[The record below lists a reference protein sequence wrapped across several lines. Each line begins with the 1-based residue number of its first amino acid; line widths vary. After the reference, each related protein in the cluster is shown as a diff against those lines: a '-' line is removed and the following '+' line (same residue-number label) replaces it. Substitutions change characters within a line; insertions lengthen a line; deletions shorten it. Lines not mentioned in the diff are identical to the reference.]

1 MIQEGVQMLLIHT
14 TGTSTAIDDPP
25 LADYLAGEFS
35 MLCSYR
41 RLNPLPDTIWVAQTL
56 HRRNNETT

>member
-1 MIQEGVQMLLIHT
+1 MLLIHT